1 MLHHSQICQV
11 LAVPLW
17 PAGDYSP
24 TYWATQLMLIA
35 LLMITFT
42 LLPYLTGKLMLHDVL
57 RDVTYHDVLLGQLSC
72 VAWPAIMCCL
82 ASYHVLLGQLSCV
95 AWPAIMCCLASYST
109 LACT

>member
-1 MLHHSQICQV
+1 MLHHSHICQI

-42 LLPYLTGKLMLHDVL
+42 LLPYLTGKLMLHDVTQ
-57 RDVTYHDVLLGQLSC
+57 RDIPCADQ
-72 VAWPAIMCCL
+72 PATMGWFARML
-82 ASYHVLLGQLSCV
+82 
-95 AWPAIMCCLASYST
+95 
-109 LACT
+109 